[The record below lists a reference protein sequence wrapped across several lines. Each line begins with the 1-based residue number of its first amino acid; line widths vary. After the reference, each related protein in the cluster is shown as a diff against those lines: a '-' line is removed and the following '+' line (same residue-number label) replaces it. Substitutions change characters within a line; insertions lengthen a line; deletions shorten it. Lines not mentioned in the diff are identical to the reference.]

1 MFVGLERRGSFR
13 RLFSIVEK
21 HVQRELK
28 CPCHPLQGFEAWYRI
43 AVFYARDV
51 APQQSGRHPMTGAN
65 RRPLTGWAFG
75 ACAASVHATA
85 HATID
90 AETAESRKSHGKLCE
105 LCVERRGG

>member
-51 APQQSGRHPMTGAN
+51 APQQSGRHPMTGAKTYFAI
-65 RRPLTGWAFG
+65 RSPAAIRALSQSSGLFFQISMSTWAVFPKG
-75 ACAASVHATA
+75 
-85 HATID
+85 
-90 AETAESRKSHGKLCE
+90 RL
-105 LCVERRGG
+105 